1 MYSPSQPRRTR
12 RKKLH
17 RADRPARKKLHALAR
32 VETKPARDEISPR
45 TAHRKILEARK
56 GVM

>member
-1 MYSPSQPRRTR
+1 MISLAPLADAPQKTDEPARPT
-12 RKKLH
+12 RKKT
-17 RADRPARKKLHALAR
+17 AAFAR
-32 VETKPARDEISPR
+32 VGTRPVHDEISPR